1 MQKDLKIGIVLGS
14 VLAAAAAVWLSTHP
28 SLSTKARMLD
38 SRKAA
43 SPHPQN
49 TGTQQK
55 SSEQPIPPVIARRPQ
70 GRRGNLNTLSTNPE
84 SNHESRTTSIE
95 HRVSRFH
102 TVVGGET
109 LSDIS
114 HKYYGAANKWQKILK
129 ANRETIKDANK
140 LRPGTNLFI
149 PE

>member
-14 VLAAAAAVWLSTHP
+14 VLAVAAAVWLSTKP
-28 SLSTKARMLD
+28 SLSTKARMPHANNAAGLQEISGSSNNPSPDGLTAKAHSPAQQRDVEDAENNQSELPD
-38 SRKAA
+38 SIV
-43 SPHPQN
+43 P
-49 TGTQQK
+49 
-55 SSEQPIPPVIARRPQ
+55 EQTKKMK
-70 GRRGNLNTLSTNPE
+70 TLK
-84 SNHESRTTSIE
+84 
-95 HRVSRFH
+95 FH

-114 HKYYGAANKWQKILK
+114 HKYYGSANKWQKILK
-129 ANRETIKDANK
+129 ANRETMKDANK

>member
-14 VLAAAAAVWLSTHP
+14 VLAAATAVWLSTEP
-28 SLSTKARMLD
+28 SLSTKARMLH
-38 SRKAA
+38 SNNAA
-43 SPHPQN
+43 SPQEISGLSNNPSTDELTAEAHSPAQRWDAEDAEN
-49 TGTQQK
+49 NQLELPDSTVP
-55 SSEQPIPPVIARRPQ
+55 EQTKKIK
-70 GRRGNLNTLSTNPE
+70 TLK
-84 SNHESRTTSIE
+84 
-95 HRVSRFH
+95 FH
-102 TVVGGET
+102 TVVAGET

-114 HKYYGAANKWQKILK
+114 RKYYGSANKWQKILK